1 MVLRIHRKLAD
12 KKNKQTKINKT
23 KHIRK
28 LACHIDWGYI
38 SYLALLF
45 TSLLTIEGNFG
56 HELQLINSL
65 KRFKNAVNR
74 VDISLSTAE

>member
-12 KKNKQTKINKT
+12 KKKQTKINKT
-23 KHIRK
+23 KHITK

-45 TSLLTIEGNFG
+45 TSLLIKAGNFG
-56 HELQLINSL
+56 HELQLIKSL
-65 KRFKNAVNR
+65 KRFNP
-74 VDISLSTAE
+74 LTAE